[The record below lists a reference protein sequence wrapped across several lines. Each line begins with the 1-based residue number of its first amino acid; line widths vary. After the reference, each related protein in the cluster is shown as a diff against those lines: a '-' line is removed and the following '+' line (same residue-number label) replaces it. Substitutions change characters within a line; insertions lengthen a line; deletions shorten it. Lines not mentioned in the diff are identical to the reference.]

1 VVFAIKNIGTDEI
14 YLFRHTGH
22 MNGTVQS
29 GSRDDDWDEHGN
41 NGEPADGW
49 DELFKSGWS
58 GTCKRA
64 ANFDLNS
71 TVDAA
76 EKALGM
82 AAAIIAVL

>member
-1 VVFAIKNIGTDEI
+1 MVFAIKNIGTDEI